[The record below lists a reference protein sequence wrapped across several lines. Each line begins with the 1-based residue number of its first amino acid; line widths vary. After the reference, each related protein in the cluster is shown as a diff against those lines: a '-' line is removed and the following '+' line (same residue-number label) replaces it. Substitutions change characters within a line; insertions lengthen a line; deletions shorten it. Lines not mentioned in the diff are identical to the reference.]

1 MAGHSKWA
9 NIKRKKE
16 KTDAAKG
23 KIFTKLSREIM
34 SAVKQGGP
42 DPQANFRLR
51 LAIDQAKA
59 ANMPN
64 ENISRVI
71 KRASGGEDGTNYEEV
86 VYEGYGPAGVAVM
99 VHAMTDNRN
108 RTAGDIRHLFSKNG
122 GSLGQTGCVSWLFE
136 QKGVFSIERSKE
148 LDSDQL
154 MMVALESGA
163 EDFREEEEGFEI
175 ITKPEDFEC
184 VKTSLDQNKIQ
195 VVDSEVTMIPEN
207 SIKLAGADAIK
218 NLQLLEALE
227 DHDDVQGVYSNLE
240 TNEEID

>member
-136 QKGVFSIERSKE
+136 QKGVFSIERSEE

>member
-108 RTAGDIRHLFSKNG
+108 RTAGDIRHLFNKNG

-136 QKGVFSIERSKE
+136 QKGVFSIERSEE

>member
-1 MAGHSKWA
+1 MSGHSKWA

-34 SAVKQGGP
+34 TAVKHGGP

-71 KRASGGEDGTNYEEV
+71 KRASGGEDGTSYDEV
-86 VYEGYGPAGVAVM
+86 VYEGYGPAGVAVI

-108 RTAGDIRHLFSKNG
+108 RTAADIRHLFSKNG

-136 QKGVFSIERSKE
+136 QKGVFSIERSGE
-148 LDSDQL
+148 IDSDQL
-154 MMVALESGA
+154 MMIALESGA
-163 EDFREEEEGFEI
+163 EDFREEEEGFEL
-175 ITKPEDFEC
+175 ITKPEDFES
-184 VKTSLDQNKIQ
+184 VQKNLFENKIE
-195 VVDSEVTMIPEN
+195 VADSEVTMIPEN
-207 SIKLAGADAIK
+207 TVKLSGDDALR
-218 NLQLLEALE
+218 NLRLLDALE
-227 DHDDVQGVYSNLE
+227 EHDDVQGVYSNLD
-240 TNEEID
+240 TDEELD

>member
-136 QKGVFSIERSKE
+136 QKGVFSIERSEE

-195 VVDSEVTMIPEN
+195 VVDSEVTMVPEN

-240 TNEEID
+240 TDEEID